1 MYISSAVGG
10 RTQTWWQRVGMIFF
24 FFLELMST
32 ICIIQDIQP
41 SDPFGFLFAN
51 GYHIAMNH
59 DLRALSRYFA
69 DHAFSIP
76 RFLGADLPQDR
87 KPRRVRG
94 LVLRILSLDETRK
107 ESPSLCLLCR
117 YCHP

>member
-1 MYISSAVGG
+1 M
-10 RTQTWWQRVGMIFF
+10 GMIFF

-32 ICIIQDIQP
+32 IYIIQYIQP

-51 GYHIAMNH
+51 GRHIAMNH
-59 DLRALSRYFA
+59 DLPCPLCLSRYFA

-94 LVLRILSLDETRK
+94 LVLRILSRDETRK
-107 ESPSLCLLCR
+107 ESPSLSLSCR